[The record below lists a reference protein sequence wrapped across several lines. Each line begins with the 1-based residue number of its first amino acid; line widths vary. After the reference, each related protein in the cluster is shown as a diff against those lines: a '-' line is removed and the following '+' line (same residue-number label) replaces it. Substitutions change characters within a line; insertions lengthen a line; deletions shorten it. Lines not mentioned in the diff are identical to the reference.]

1 MMKKRMNSSSFK
13 LKNMAYIPEEF
24 KDHKKVIILS
34 NSAQENDKH
43 YAEEFCYLLAQAFFY
58 PVLYLSQ
65 KVEEINSATYM
76 GKGKIEDTRIIV
88 GEWNK
93 TASESNQI
101 EYVACNFDLTALQQR
116 NIEKITGLKVIDRT
130 SVILKIFELNAK
142 TREAKLQVE
151 IAKLQYLRSHL
162 INNKASYSQVTSGGG
177 AHNKGEGEKQI
188 ELDRRKIDGMITF
201 KKNELSAIKLS
212 RRNMRTKRSNSPI
225 PKIAVVG
232 YTNAGKS
239 TLMNCLLERANHNCK
254 KNVYVEDELFATL
267 ETSTRVIET
276 NKYPTFILTDTVGF
290 ISKLPTYLVDAFRS
304 TLEEIKEADLIIQV
318 VDYSDPFHEDQIATT
333 NKVLED
339 LGCENIPMIYLLN
352 KFDLLVNNSPRL
364 AKKNELFTSLID
376 KNDIDDVLKFIS
388 KAISASWEKKK
399 IVVPFICDFTSFK
412 RDNYVQSFKETEEGY
427 DCTCYINPKT
437 KHKYGFIK

>member
-1 MMKKRMNSSSFK
+1 MPG
-13 LKNMAYIPEEF
+13 LQEEF
-24 KDHKKVIILS
+24 KSYTKCIILS
-34 NSAQENDKH
+34 NSAQENDMH
-43 YAEEFCYLLAQAFFY
+43 YSEEFCYLLMQAYFY
-58 PVLYLSQ
+58 PAAYVKQ
-65 KVEEINSATYM
+65 NVDEINSATYV
-76 GKGKIEDTRIIV
+76 GKGKIEEIRDLCKD
-88 GEWNK
+88 WN
-93 TASESNQI
+93 ANCEDFQRI

-130 SVILKIFELNAK
+130 TVILKIFELNAK

-162 INNKASYSQVTSGGG
+162 LNNTASYSQVTSGGG

-201 KKNELSAIKLS
+201 KRNELSAIKLS
-212 RRNMRTKRSNSPI
+212 RRNMRVKRANSPI

-239 TLMNCLLERANHNCK
+239 TLMNCLLKRANHNNK
-254 KNVYVEDELFATL
+254 KDVYVQDELCATI

-276 NKYPTFILTDTVGF
+276 NRYPTFILTDTVGF

-318 VDYSDPFHEDQIATT
+318 VDYSDKFHEDQIATT

-352 KFDLLVNNSPRL
+352 KYDLLPKNSNRL
-364 AKKNELFTSLID
+364 PKKNELFTSLVKD
-376 KNDIDDVLKFIS
+376 DDIEDILKFIS
-388 KAISASWEKKK
+388 KSLAATWEKKK
-399 IVVPFICDFTSFK
+399 VLVPYISDFTSFK
-412 RDNYVQSFKETEEGY
+412 RDNYVQSFKETEEGF
-427 DCTCYINPKT
+427 DCIAYINPKT